1 MLRTYSLNF
10 VKKFIRGVLVLRTDS
25 LFLRKRNLC
34 WTNKRKIYK
43 LPQITTNN
51 VIWGVFMTKNQ
62 ERKNVT
68 IHLNSELYNLY
79 SEYCKKEGII
89 MSRQIEK
96 FIEGELNNVK

>member
-1 MLRTYSLNF
+1 
-10 VKKFIRGVLVLRTDS
+10 
-25 LFLRKRNLC
+25 
-34 WTNKRKIYK
+34 
-43 LPQITTNN
+43 
-51 VIWGVFMTKNQ
+51 MTKNQ

-68 IHLNSELYNLY
+68 IHLNSELYNSY